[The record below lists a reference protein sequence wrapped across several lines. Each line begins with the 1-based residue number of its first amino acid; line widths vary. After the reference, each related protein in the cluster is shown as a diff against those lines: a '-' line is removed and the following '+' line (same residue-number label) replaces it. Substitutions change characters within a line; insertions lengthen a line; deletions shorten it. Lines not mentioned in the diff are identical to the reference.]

1 MSQRKKI
8 ALVGAGNIGGEL
20 AALAARQELGDVW
33 LFDIPEKLGLA
44 QGKALDL
51 EQNGAVLG
59 YDAAIRGT
67 ADWDDL
73 AGSDVVIVTA
83 GIPRKPGMSRDD
95 LLSVNLKIIR
105 SVAGNLRT
113 RCPNAF
119 VIVVSNPLD
128 AMVYA
133 MKEVTGFPPERV
145 VGMAG
150 VLDSARLQLF
160 LAQAAGVAVKDV
172 RAMVLGGHGDT
183 MVPVPSYCTI
193 NGIPV
198 RQLVSADK
206 LTAIFERT
214 RNGGAEV
221 VKLMGTSAYYAPAA
235 SAIQMARA
243 FLHDEKRLIPCAA
256 FLRGEYGYQDL
267 YIGVPVILG
276 GSGVEKV
283 VEIALEPGEKQM
295 LDNSAKAVR
304 ELIEASKRLLVCRNA
319 VADLPASPGPE
330 AIIRALGSPIVHSC
344 RTPRARRTRGRA
356 PISRRTSF
364 SLVARA
370 RYGGHGQ
377 RAHSPRSV
385 DGSPGFT

>member
-1 MSQRKKI
+1 MNMAQRKKI

-20 AALAARQELGDVW
+20 AALAARQELGDIW
-33 LFDIPEKLGLA
+33 LFDIPDKVGVA

-59 YDAAIRGT
+59 YDAKIRGT
-67 ADWDDL
+67 SNWDDL
-73 AGSDVVIVTA
+73 AGADVVIVTA
-83 GIPRKPGMSRDD
+83 GVPRKPGMSRDD

-105 SVAGNLRT
+105 SVAESLRT
-113 RCPNAF
+113 RCPDAF

-133 MKEVTGFPPERV
+133 MKEGTGFPAERV

-150 VLDSARLQLF
+150 ILDAARLQMF
-160 LAQAAGVAVKDV
+160 LAEAAGVAVKDV

-198 RQLVSADK
+198 RQLIAADK
-206 LTAIFERT
+206 IAAIIERT

-221 VKLMGTSAYYAPAA
+221 VKLMGTSAYYAPAS

-243 FLHDEKRLIPCAA
+243 FLHDEKRLVPCAA
-256 FLRGEYGYQDL
+256 FLRGEYGYKDL
-267 YIGVPVILG
+267 YIGVPAILG
-276 GSGVEKV
+276 GAGVEKV
-283 VEIALEPGEKQM
+283 VEIALEEEEKRM

-304 ELIEASKRLLVCRNA
+304 ELIEASKRL
-319 VADLPASPGPE
+319 
-330 AIIRALGSPIVHSC
+330 
-344 RTPRARRTRGRA
+344 
-356 PISRRTSF
+356 
-364 SLVARA
+364 
-370 RYGGHGQ
+370 
-377 RAHSPRSV
+377 
-385 DGSPGFT
+385 